1 MEESL
6 SADYISVHNIL
17 KEYGSSISQCSLV
30 QYRVL
35 LIDRRQELDQNSPD
49 YLTLCVRHT
58 RADYEDIVLYMH
70 QAKSICFGHK

>member
-17 KEYGSSISQCSLV
+17 KEYGSSISQCSL
-30 QYRVL
+30 VL

-70 QAKSICFGHK
+70 QAKSIWFGHK